1 MASNMNRGVSYP
13 GPRFLADDF
22 ILVDQ
27 PGLKKPNPGNEA
39 FEWTADLPL
48 RRGRKGYMQQGL
60 RLASL
65 GLKLAVT
72 TSVEGE

>member
-39 FEWTADLPL
+39 FE
-48 RRGRKGYMQQGL
+48 
-60 RLASL
+60 
-65 GLKLAVT
+65 
-72 TSVEGE
+72 

>member
-1 MASNMNRGVSYP
+1 MNRGV
-13 GPRFLADDF
+13 GCPRPCLLADDF

-27 PGLKKPNPGNEA
+27 LGLNKNQTPGTRPLNEQ
-39 FEWTADLPL
+39 PIYPV

-65 GLKLAVT
+65 GLKLAVI
-72 TSVEGE
+72 TSMEDE